1 MSNVILNGIVDK
13 SQSTRNPTSSG
24 IQAINTIDNGIK
36 SVICGLDPT
45 TDTSI
50 PIKVNSSGELEM
62 TAELNSA
69 EMKCM
74 GSEDGT
80 PSGTQKQIHVDGSG
94 NLQTNVVNTVN
105 ISPANNTNSHITD
118 DPANSVAVG
127 LKGRT
132 TIGTATTET
141 FLLCDAAG
149 HLQVDNVSSA
159 LPTGAATETT
169 LAAAEVHLGNIDGK
183 VATET
188 TLAAAEVHLGNID
201 TATSSIQSNVST
213 SSNQTSMIT
222 ELQDIEA
229 DIVAMSAKLP
239 SALGQQSNAASI
251 STCRSNTA
259 GAYDMSART
268 IISGVGSSA
277 SSTKLL
283 CDTDGHLQVDI
294 VSGGGGGVSNG
305 SEVSYVSGQALGIGG
320 THTGGAIAVSANT
333 RAIFVEHN
341 FTDADISFNVEQSI
355 DGSTFFP
362 TTLIFNVSPSG
373 TTTGINV
380 LTNTY
385 STTPSAVGFAP
396 HIRFTFTNGSGGAQ
410 TINSFS
416 YVIQS

>member
-141 FLLCDAAG
+141 FLLCDA
-149 HLQVDNVSSA
+149 
-159 LPTGAATETT
+159 
-169 LAAAEVHLGNIDGK
+169 
-183 VATET
+183 
-188 TLAAAEVHLGNID
+188 
-201 TATSSIQSNVST
+201 
-213 SSNQTSMIT
+213 
-222 ELQDIEA
+222 
-229 DIVAMSAKLP
+229 
-239 SALGQQSNAASI
+239 
-251 STCRSNTA
+251 
-259 GAYDMSART
+259 
-268 IISGVGSSA
+268 
-277 SSTKLL
+277 
-283 CDTDGHLQVDI
+283 
-294 VSGGGGGVSNG
+294 
-305 SEVSYVSGQALGIGG
+305 
-320 THTGGAIAVSANT
+320 
-333 RAIFVEHN
+333 
-341 FTDADISFNVEQSI
+341 
-355 DGSTFFP
+355 
-362 TTLIFNVSPSG
+362 SG
-373 TTTGINV
+373 T
-380 LTNTY
+380 
-385 STTPSAVGFAP
+385 PSS
-396 HIRFTFTNGSGGAQ
+396 R
-410 TINSFS
+410 
-416 YVIQS
+416 